1 MIIEEVF
8 REDEHGKLIRRYS
21 SKGMKLC
28 QIDTGAEYDEAID
41 IENTT
46 HAYEETNIPIDA
58 EIDDEGYL
66 DAQNALNIVFGEGG
80 EDNNGE
86 INS

>member
-1 MIIEEVF
+1 MIIEEIF
-8 REDEHGKLIRRYS
+8 REDINGRLIRRYS
-21 SKGMKLC
+21 NRGLKLC
-28 QIDTGAEYDEAID
+28 QIDTDILYDEAID
-41 IENTT
+41 IENTSHT
-46 HAYEETNIPIDA
+46 YEETDIPINT
-58 EIDDEGYL
+58 ETDDEGYL